1 MSRFSRVGYGIRSC
15 LVFPSFEFE
24 LKTST
29 LSRRY
34 GWYVVGVTVLNQSVT
49 VGILIYSFA
58 LFVVPWIGAFET
70 RRSDIMLAIFL
81 LQIGVGVVSPLCG
94 SLMERFSIR
103 WLSVIGI
110 SSMALGFIL
119 LSQASALWQ
128 VIVIYALILPFANVL
143 AGTLAAQTL
152 VTRWFEK
159 KRGVAIGV
167 SASGTSLGG
176 FIFPP
181 IVANLIIGYGW
192 QQTALII
199 AVAAVVLT
207 LPASW
212 WILGREPPVT
222 VPKGS
227 VGHTTSVRFILTRRA
242 FWIPVIS
249 FIPINA
255 SFSGIQFHIGA
266 YVNDMGLSQSLAAT
280 LISIMSIGMVVGKF
294 VYGGLGDRLD
304 HRFLYASMAI
314 ALSIALAL
322 YASNPTKEALILA
335 AIFQGLATGGVLP
348 LLGLIY
354 STRFDVTSFSRVMG
368 FVNLFVFFGSFGAL
382 VSGWVFDATGS
393 YDWAFYGLLFLLFP
407 SALLM
412 VWLPKEVQL
421 KNNTSS
427 Y

>member
-1 MSRFSRVGYGIRSC
+1 MSFDFS
-15 LVFPSFEFE
+15 LNTP
-24 LKTST
+24 T
-29 LSRRY
+29 LSSRY
-34 GWYVVGVTVLNQSVT
+34 GWYVVGVTVINQSVT

-58 LFVVPWIGAFET
+58 LFVVPWMSAFET

-81 LQIGVGVVSPLCG
+81 LQIGVGIVSPLCG

-103 WLSVIGI
+103 WLSVIGVA
-110 SSMALGFIL
+110 SMVLGFVL
-119 LSQASALWQ
+119 LSLATALWQ
-128 VIVIYALILPFANVL
+128 VIVIYALVLPFGNVL

-159 KRGVAIGV
+159 KRGIAIGV
-167 SASGTSLGG
+167 SASGTSIGG

-192 QQTALII
+192 EQTALII
-199 AVAAVVLT
+199 AAAAVVLT
-207 LPASW
+207 VPASW

-222 VPKGS
+222 FAKDRVRQ
-227 VGHTTSVRFILTRRA
+227 TTSIAFLLTRRA

-280 LISIMSIGMVVGKF
+280 LISIMSVGMVVGKF
-294 VYGGLGDRLD
+294 VYGGLGDRVD
-304 HRFLYASMAI
+304 HRILYASMAVSLSV
-314 ALSIALAL
+314 ALIL
-322 YASNPTKEALILA
+322 YAGNPSQEALIFA

-348 LLGLIY
+348 MLGLIY
-354 STRFDVTSFSRVMG
+354 STRFDVHAFSRVMG

-393 YDWAFYGLLFLLFP
+393 YDWAFYGLLSLLFP

-412 VWLPKEVQL
+412 FWLPKEVQSIT
-421 KNNTSS
+421 K

>member
-1 MSRFSRVGYGIRSC
+1 
-15 LVFPSFEFE
+15 
-24 LKTST
+24 
-29 LSRRY
+29 
-34 GWYVVGVTVLNQSVT
+34 
-49 VGILIYSFA
+49 
-58 LFVVPWIGAFET
+58 
-70 RRSDIMLAIFL
+70 
-81 LQIGVGVVSPLCG
+81 
-94 SLMERFSIR
+94 MERFSIR

-110 SSMALGFIL
+110 ASMALGFIL
-119 LSQASALWQ
+119 LSLASALWQ
-128 VIVIYALILPFANVL
+128 VIVIYALVLPFGNVL

-167 SASGTSLGG
+167 SASGTSIGG

-192 QQTALII
+192 EQTALII

-207 LPASW
+207 VPASW

-222 VPKGS
+222 IARRVS
-227 VGHTTSVRFILTRRA
+227 HTTSVTFLLTRRA

-266 YVNDMGLSQSLAAT
+266 YVNDMGLSQGLAAT
-280 LISIMSIGMVVGKF
+280 LISIMSVGMVVGKF
-294 VYGGLGDRLD
+294 VYGGLGDRVD
-304 HRFLYASMAI
+304 HRVLYASMAI
-314 ALSIALAL
+314 SLSLALIL
-322 YASNPTKEALILA
+322 YASNPSQEALIVA
-335 AIFQGLATGGVLP
+335 AVFQGFATGGVLP
-348 LLGLIY
+348 MLGLIY
-354 STRFDVTSFSRVMG
+354 STRFDVNAFSRVMG

-412 VWLPKEVQL
+412 VWLPKEVQTIT
-421 KNNTSS
+421 KH
-427 Y
+427 

>member
-1 MSRFSRVGYGIRSC
+1 MS
-15 LVFPSFEFE
+15 
-24 LKTST
+24 
-29 LSRRY
+29 
-34 GWYVVGVTVLNQSVT
+34 
-49 VGILIYSFA
+49 
-58 LFVVPWIGAFET
+58 AFET

-81 LQIGVGVVSPLCG
+81 LQIGVGIVSPLCG

-103 WLSVIGI
+103 WLSVIGVA
-110 SSMALGFIL
+110 SMALGFIL
-119 LSQASALWQ
+119 LSLATALWQ
-128 VIVIYALILPFANVL
+128 VIVIYALVLPFGNVL

-159 KRGVAIGV
+159 KRGIAIGV
-167 SASGTSLGG
+167 SASGTSIGG

-192 QQTALII
+192 EQTALII
-199 AVAAVVLT
+199 AAAAVVLT
-207 LPASW
+207 VPASW

-222 VPKGS
+222 FAKDRVRQ
-227 VGHTTSVRFILTRRA
+227 TTSIAFLLTRRA

-280 LISIMSIGMVVGKF
+280 LISIMSVGMVVGKF
-294 VYGGLGDRLD
+294 VYGGLGDRVD
-304 HRFLYASMAI
+304 HRILYASMAVSLSV
-314 ALSIALAL
+314 ALIL
-322 YASNPTKEALILA
+322 YAGNPSQEALIFA

-348 LLGLIY
+348 MLGLIY
-354 STRFDVTSFSRVMG
+354 STRFDVHAFSRVMG

-393 YDWAFYGLLFLLFP
+393 YDWAFYGLLSLLFP

-412 VWLPKEVQL
+412 FWLPKEVQSIT
-421 KNNTSS
+421 KC
-427 Y
+427 

>member
-1 MSRFSRVGYGIRSC
+1 MSFDFS
-15 LVFPSFEFE
+15 LNTP
-24 LKTST
+24 T
-29 LSRRY
+29 LSSRY
-34 GWYVVGVTVLNQSVT
+34 GWYVVGVTVINQSVT

-58 LFVVPWIGAFET
+58 LFVVPWMSAFET

-81 LQIGVGVVSPLCG
+81 LQIGVGIVSPLCG

-103 WLSVIGI
+103 WLSVIGVA
-110 SSMALGFIL
+110 SMALGFIL
-119 LSQASALWQ
+119 LSMATALWQ
-128 VIVIYALILPFANVL
+128 VIVIYALVLPFGNVL

-159 KRGVAIGV
+159 KRGIAMGV
-167 SASGTSLGG
+167 SASGTSIGG

-192 QQTALII
+192 EQTALII
-199 AVAAVVLT
+199 AAAAVVLT
-207 LPASW
+207 VPASW

-222 VPKGS
+222 FAKDRVRQ
-227 VGHTTSVRFILTRRA
+227 TTSIAFLLTRRA

-280 LISIMSIGMVVGKF
+280 LISIMSVGMVVGKF
-294 VYGGLGDRLD
+294 VYGGLGDRVD
-304 HRFLYASMAI
+304 HRILYASMAVSLSV
-314 ALSIALAL
+314 ALIL
-322 YASNPTKEALILA
+322 YADNPSQEALIFA

-348 LLGLIY
+348 MLGLIY
-354 STRFDVTSFSRVMG
+354 STRFDVHAFSRVMG

-393 YDWAFYGLLFLLFP
+393 YDWAFYGLLSLLFP

-412 VWLPKEVQL
+412 FWLPKEVQSIT
-421 KNNTSS
+421 K

>member
-1 MSRFSRVGYGIRSC
+1 MSFDFS
-15 LVFPSFEFE
+15 LNTP
-24 LKTST
+24 T
-29 LSRRY
+29 LSSRY
-34 GWYVVGVTVLNQSVT
+34 GWYVVGVTVINQSVT

-58 LFVVPWIGAFET
+58 LFVVPWMSAFET

-81 LQIGVGVVSPLCG
+81 LQIGVGIVSPLCG

-103 WLSVIGI
+103 WLTVIGVV
-110 SSMALGFIL
+110 SMALGFIL
-119 LSQASALWQ
+119 LSLATALWQ
-128 VIVIYALILPFANVL
+128 VIVIYTLVLPFGNVL

-159 KRGVAIGV
+159 KRGIAIGV
-167 SASGTSLGG
+167 SASGTSIGG

-192 QQTALII
+192 EQTALIT
-199 AVAAVVLT
+199 V
-207 LPASW
+207 PASW

-222 VPKGS
+222 FAKDRVRQ
-227 VGHTTSVRFILTRRA
+227 TTSIAFLLTRRA

-280 LISIMSIGMVVGKF
+280 LISIMSVGMVVGKF
-294 VYGGLGDRLD
+294 VYGGLGDRVD
-304 HRFLYASMAI
+304 HRILYASMAVSLSV
-314 ALSIALAL
+314 ALIL
-322 YASNPTKEALILA
+322 YAGNPSQEALIFA

-348 LLGLIY
+348 MLGLIY
-354 STRFDVTSFSRVMG
+354 STRFDVHAFSRVMG

-393 YDWAFYGLLFLLFP
+393 YDWAFYGLLSLLFP

-412 VWLPKEVQL
+412 FWLPKEVQSIT
-421 KNNTSS
+421 K

>member
-1 MSRFSRVGYGIRSC
+1 MSLDFS
-15 LVFPSFEFE
+15 LNTP
-24 LKTST
+24 T
-29 LSRRY
+29 LSSRY
-34 GWYVVGVTVLNQSVT
+34 GWYVVGVTVINQSVT

-58 LFVVPWIGAFET
+58 LFVVPWMSAFET

-81 LQIGVGVVSPLCG
+81 LQIGVGIVSPLCG

-103 WLSVIGI
+103 WLSVIGVA
-110 SSMALGFIL
+110 SMALGFIL
-119 LSQASALWQ
+119 LSLATALWQ
-128 VIVIYALILPFANVL
+128 VIVIYALVLPFGNVL

-159 KRGVAIGV
+159 KRGIAMGV
-167 SASGTSLGG
+167 SASGTSIGG

-192 QQTALII
+192 EQTALII
-199 AVAAVVLT
+199 AAAAVVLT
-207 LPASW
+207 VPASW

-222 VPKGS
+222 FAKDRVRQ
-227 VGHTTSVRFILTRRA
+227 TTSIAFLLTRRA

-280 LISIMSIGMVVGKF
+280 LISIMSVGMVVGKF
-294 VYGGLGDRLD
+294 VYGGLGDRVD
-304 HRFLYASMAI
+304 HRILYASMAVSLSV
-314 ALSIALAL
+314 ALIL
-322 YASNPTKEALILA
+322 YAGNPSQEALIFA

-348 LLGLIY
+348 MLGLIY
-354 STRFDVTSFSRVMG
+354 STRFDVHAFSRVMG

-393 YDWAFYGLLFLLFP
+393 YDWAFYGLLSLLFP

-412 VWLPKEVQL
+412 FWLPKEVQSIT
-421 KNNTSS
+421 K